1 MTFDCNSTSKTGSDS
16 NQDEIPFFTI
26 FPRFCLGISCCR
38 VIVNALLRTIAFRS
52 TRSLLPLALGKCLH
66 LIVLGHRKPY
76 WHITGAQPLFP
87 WVKREWQGE
96 IWSVTFGWQV
106 GAQMEQRKSLG
117 STGCWW
123 AEGIDKLQAL
133 PLFTSCLTCKW
144 SCSQHL
150 HTKAF
155 SSFHISFLRF
165 YSLRTATRHP
175 LTFPNWGYFRW
186 MNRHWGMRCHWGSIR
201 YNSVSFHARL
211 ITDEFRKR
219 FASHAFGPRK
229 AMLTHKRCTTISCP
243 FKNRP
248 TWWNF
253 FLDVWLAGRGIH
265 ENRERASGSPN
276 NFAWFFLMISRRTD
290 A

>member
-1 MTFDCNSTSKTGSDS
+1 MSASHRFGPSKAILAHNRGTAPFPLSKKGVARRNLVCDIWLTG
-16 NQDEIPFFTI
+16 
-26 FPRFCLGISCCR
+26 
-38 VIVNALLRTIAFRS
+38 
-52 TRSLLPLALGKCLH
+52 
-66 LIVLGHRKPY
+66 
-76 WHITGAQPLFP
+76 
-87 WVKREWQGE
+87 
-96 IWSVTFGWQV
+96 
-106 GAQMEQRKSLG
+106 G
-117 STGCWW
+117 STNG
-123 AEGIDKLQAL
+123 AEKEPQDWGAL
-133 PLFTSCLTCKW
+133 VADGRKELINFKRCLFLRHVWHVSEVVANIFT
-144 SCSQHL
+144 QRH
-150 HTKAF
+150 F

-229 AMLTHKRCTTISCP
+229 AMLTHKRRTTISCP